1 MRNNL
6 KICWVSNIAFSK
18 HVRLMAPKIN
28 AGKSSDRNQVFGCPA
43 HYNGHES
50 TYMFVYFL
58 GLEKESIELM
68 NILSIIFEPNPRIFI
83 KFGTTGS
90 NQ

>member
-1 MRNNL
+1 M
-6 KICWVSNIAFSK
+6 KIFYEFVGCQILYFSE

-50 TYMFVYFL
+50 TCVFL
-58 GLEKESIELM
+58 RLRKKSIEHTYEYLIY
-68 NILSIIFEPNPRIFI
+68 NF
-83 KFGTTGS
+83 
-90 NQ
+90 